1 MKNNLFYFLI
11 ALLIFAS
18 CSDSKDEKAPPID
31 DTVKTLT
38 IFCVNDVHAQIDN
51 FSKVKY
57 IVDDQRIKN
66 EVIVVSSGDL
76 FSGNPTVDN
85 HPQKGYP
92 LIDLMNKIEFDVA
105 TLGNHEF
112 DYGLENLKD
121 RMEQSNF
128 DWICANVDTDGSIL
142 PDPLE
147 YVSITKDN
155 IKVTFLGLVETN
167 GKEDATIPSTH
178 PWRVQ
183 DISFNRP
190 EDIISLYS
198 NIKTEEESDLYICL
212 SHLGDNGNDNVL
224 GDNQVANK
232 FPYFD
237 LIIGGHSHAKVNRT
251 VNGIPIFQSGGYL
264 NYLGKIHLTLQNKK
278 ITDLNFELIDL
289 NKQSEFDSEIKA
301 IIDDYN
307 DEPYLTDVIGYS
319 NRYHSRSQ
327 VGCFYTDALRLQLDV
342 DLSFQNS
349 GGVRSSLDQGDITKR
364 EIYEISPFNNGT
376 IIYEMSV
383 FDIKKFLRNS
393 GSGFYYSGIQISQAD
408 QDVIIKDLQGNTLP
422 DDTILTLGMND
433 YIAAVHHSYFP
444 ENGVKQNQ
452 TDAESIISYLTNINN
467 QVDYP
472 NADRYFRMK

>member
-11 ALLIFAS
+11 ALLIFSS
-18 CSDSKDEKAPPID
+18 CSDSNNEKTPPVD

-57 IVDDQRIKN
+57 IIDKERNNNQ
-66 EVIVVSSGDL
+66 VIVVSAGDL

-92 LIDLMNKIEFDVA
+92 LIDLMNKVGFDVA

-112 DYGLENLKD
+112 DYGLENLKN

-128 DWICANVDTDGSIL
+128 DWVCANVDTDGSIL

-147 YVSITKDN
+147 YVSITKEN

-183 DISFNRP
+183 DITFNRP
-190 EDIISLYS
+190 EDVISLYS
-198 NIKTEEESDLYICL
+198 NIKAEENSDLYICL
-212 SHLGDNGNDNVL
+212 SHLGDKGTDDIL

-232 FPYFD
+232 YPYFD

-251 VNGIPIFQSGGYL
+251 VNEIPIFQTGGYL
-264 NYLGKIHLTLQNKK
+264 NYLGKIELTIQNKS
-278 ITDLNFELIDL
+278 ITDINFELIDL
-289 NKQSEFDSEIKA
+289 EKQNQFDSETKT

-319 NRYHSRSQ
+319 HRYHSKSQ

-349 GGVRSSLDQGDITKR
+349 GGVRSSLDEGDITKR

-383 FDIKKFLRNS
+383 FDIKKFLRDS

-408 QDVIIKDLQGNTLP
+408 QDVIIKDLQGKTLP
-422 DDTILTLGMND
+422 DDTILKLGMND
-433 YIAAVHHSYFP
+433 YIAAVHHSFFP

-452 TDAESIISYLTNINN
+452 TDAESIISYLSEMNS

-472 NADRYFRMK
+472 NSDRYFRMK

>member
-92 LIDLMNKIEFDVA
+92 LIDLMNKIKFDVA

-278 ITDLNFELIDL
+278 ITDLSFELIDL

-327 VGCFYTDALRLQLDV
+327 VGCFYTDALRLQLNV

-349 GGVRSSLDQGDITKR
+349 GGVRSSLDEGDITKR

>member
-18 CSDSKDEKAPPID
+18 CSDSKDEKAPPVD

-278 ITDLNFELIDL
+278 ITDLSFELIDL

-327 VGCFYTDALRLQLDV
+327 VGCFYTDALRLQLNV

-349 GGVRSSLDQGDITKR
+349 GGVRSSLDEGDITKR

-433 YIAAVHHSYFP
+433 YIAAVHHSFFP

>member
-76 FSGNPTVDN
+76 FSGNPSVDN

-92 LIDLMNKIEFDVA
+92 LIDLMNKIKFDVA

-212 SHLGDNGNDNVL
+212 SHLGDNGNDNIL

>member
-1 MKNNLFYFLI
+1 
-11 ALLIFAS
+11 
-18 CSDSKDEKAPPID
+18 
-31 DTVKTLT
+31 
-38 IFCVNDVHAQIDN
+38 
-51 FSKVKY
+51 
-57 IVDDQRIKN
+57 
-66 EVIVVSSGDL
+66 
-76 FSGNPTVDN
+76 
-85 HPQKGYP
+85 
-92 LIDLMNKIEFDVA
+92 
-105 TLGNHEF
+105 
-112 DYGLENLKD
+112 
-121 RMEQSNF
+121 
-128 DWICANVDTDGSIL
+128 
-142 PDPLE
+142 
-147 YVSITKDN
+147 
-155 IKVTFLGLVETN
+155 LVETN

-278 ITDLNFELIDL
+278 ITDLSFELIDL

-327 VGCFYTDALRLQLDV
+327 VGCFYTDALRLQLNV

-349 GGVRSSLDQGDITKR
+349 GGVRSSLDEGDITKR

-433 YIAAVHHSYFP
+433 YIAAVHHSFFP
-444 ENGVKQNQ
+444 ENGVKQSQ
-452 TDAESIISYLTNINN
+452 TDAESIISYLTNINS

-472 NADRYFRMK
+472 KSDRYFRMK

>member
-76 FSGNPTVDN
+76 FSGNPSVDN

-92 LIDLMNKIEFDVA
+92 LIDLMNKIKFDVA

-212 SHLGDNGNDNVL
+212 SHLGDNGNDNIL

-278 ITDLNFELIDL
+278 ITDLSFELIDL

-327 VGCFYTDALRLQLDV
+327 VGCFYTDALRLQLNV

-349 GGVRSSLDQGDITKR
+349 GGVRSSLDEGDITKR

-433 YIAAVHHSYFP
+433 YIAAVHHSFFP
-444 ENGVKQNQ
+444 ENGVKQSQ
-452 TDAESIISYLTNINN
+452 TDAESIISYLTNINS

-472 NADRYFRMK
+472 KSDRYFRMK

>member
-92 LIDLMNKIEFDVA
+92 LIDLMNKIKFDVA

-278 ITDLNFELIDL
+278 ITDLSFELIDL

-327 VGCFYTDALRLQLDV
+327 VGCFYTDALRLQLNV